1 MEATFSQVVY
11 GKKRIEF
18 QLLYANR
25 KSLGIKVM
33 PNCSVQV
40 VAPFN
45 ATINDINQRVKEK
58 AKWIITQ
65 QLFFDSYNPSTPK
78 RKYVNGET
86 HLYLGRQYKLQI
98 IKSEIELIIIYRGKI
113 IIQSKD
119 IHPAS
124 IEIQLKIWYKQKANK
139 VFSELLDFSML
150 RFKKYKIDKPTLMIR
165 AMSKRWGSCT
175 PSGKIILNTELIKA
189 SKRCIEYV
197 IIHELCHLV
206 HYNHTK
212 DFFNLLSKMNPD
224 WKKEKEKLEI
234 ILS

>member
-1 MEATFSQVVY
+1 METTFSQVVY
-11 GKKRIEF
+11 GKKSIDF
-18 QLLYANR
+18 QLLYSNR

-45 ATINDINQRVKEK
+45 ATINDINQRVKER

-78 RKYVNGET
+78 RKFVNGET

-98 IKSEIELIIIYRGKI
+98 IKSEVELIKIYRGI
-113 IIQSKD
+113 LIIQSND
-119 IHPAS
+119 IQPAS
-124 IEIQLKIWYKQKANK
+124 IEIQLNIWYKQKANK
-139 VFSELLDFSML
+139 VFSELLDFSIL
-150 RFKKYKIDKPTLMIR
+150 RFKKYKIDKPILMIR

-189 SKRCIEYV
+189 SKGCIEYV
-197 IIHELCHLV
+197 IAHELCHLI

-212 DFFNLLSKMNPD
+212 EFYNLQNKLNPNWKKWKDRLERLLS
-224 WKKEKEKLEI
+224 
-234 ILS
+234 